1 MMSKITIKR
10 ETNET
15 TIELSLTLLGEGN
28 SKIQT
33 GIGFFDHML
42 ELFAFHAQFD
52 IVIEAKGDTRVD
64 DHHTI
69 EDVGIVLGS
78 AFNQALNKLKE
89 RGRYGVAYVPM
100 DESLARTVIDLSN
113 RSSLVFRAS
122 FERERIG
129 MMDTQNVKE
138 FLTAFVREARMN
150 LHTEVLYGENDH
162 HKIEAIFKSLGRSL
176 KQAIRDENISALST
190 KGIL

>member
-52 IVIEAKGDTRVD
+52 IVIEAEGDTRVD

-78 AFNQALNKLKE
+78 AFHQALNNLKE